1 MARGRENTA
10 VGNVISRQDLEVVA
24 MVPLNEKYTLT
35 IKEAS
40 GYFSIGIKKLY
51 KLASENIGNFAVR
64 HGNKYLIIRSKFEE
78 YLLNIGE
85 LP

>member
-10 VGNVISRQDLEVVA
+10 AGNVISRQDLEVVA

-40 GYFSIGIKKLY
+40 GYFNIGIKKLC

>member
-1 MARGRENTA
+1 
-10 VGNVISRQDLEVVA
+10 
-24 MVPLNEKYTLT
+24 MVPLNDKYTLT

-40 GYFSIGIKKLY
+40 GYFSIKKKKLY

-85 LP
+85 LS

>member
-1 MARGRENTA
+1 MVRGRENTVA
-10 VGNVISRQDLEVVA
+10 GIVISRQDVEVVA

-35 IKEAS
+35 IREAS

-51 KLASENIGNFAVR
+51 KLASENIGSFAVR

>member
-1 MARGRENTA
+1 
-10 VGNVISRQDLEVVA
+10 

-64 HGNKYLIIRSKFEE
+64 HGNK
-78 YLLNIGE
+78 
-85 LP
+85 

>member
-1 MARGRENTA
+1 
-10 VGNVISRQDLEVVA
+10 

-40 GYFSIGIKKLY
+40 GYFSISIKKLY

>member
-1 MARGRENTA
+1 
-10 VGNVISRQDLEVVA
+10 

-40 GYFSIGIKKLY
+40 GYFSICIKKLY

>member
-10 VGNVISRQDLEVVA
+10 AGNAISRQDLEVVT
-24 MVPLNEKYTLT
+24 MVSLNEKYTLT

>member
-1 MARGRENTA
+1 
-10 VGNVISRQDLEVVA
+10 

-51 KLASENIGNFAVR
+51 KLAYENIGNFAVR
-64 HGNKYLIIRSKFEE
+64 HGNKYLIICSKFEE

>member
-10 VGNVISRQDLEVVA
+10 AGIVISRQDLEVVA

-40 GYFSIGIKKLY
+40 GYFSIGIKKLH
-51 KLASENIGNFAVR
+51 KLASENIGNFAIR